1 MTNDMIIVFIIL
13 FAAVIMFTVERIRND
28 VASIIIMLSL
38 AWTGVISLDQAFSG
52 FSSNAVMA
60 IIGVMI
66 IGYGIEKT
74 GIMES
79 LAQLIIDKAG
89 NKENNITATVMGVT
103 GLISSSMQ
111 NIGAVALFLPAVM
124 KIGNRPGISQQRLIM
139 GMAFSGI
146 LGGTLTMIASGPL
159 IILNDLLSNGG
170 YDGFGM
176 FSVTPIGAGLLLA
189 CIIYFYFF
197 QKLYCLMRKRQPA
210 SDKMR
215 SLTSIT
221 FPRKYTKWI

>member
-159 IILNDLLSNGG
+159 IILNNLLSN
-170 YDGFGM
+170 
-176 FSVTPIGAGLLLA
+176 V
-189 CIIYFYFF
+189 
-197 QKLYCLMRKRQPA
+197 CLSYWR
-210 SDKMR
+210 
-215 SLTSIT
+215 
-221 FPRKYTKWI
+221 